1 MANSEFSTITE
12 IVPQISYDLIGR
24 IVPGITVLISLIA
37 VVMGPRETLHW
48 MDEIILRPNPP
59 LSGWAIVLAII
70 AAYVL
75 AMLLDG
81 LWQIPVCIRRL
92 RGLPCEPDL
101 THPSTSLKFDLINQ
115 RLPKA
120 GSWMTKLYAETNLA
134 RVLILGWTLC
144 AAINGWNM
152 IRSYSLDKLWLECI
166 FIMGIAGA
174 LGVSSSITTT
184 REDSLKN
191 LWEIL
196 KAQNTSQ
203 KEDRK
208 EQETES
214 LSRSL

>member
-24 IVPGITVLISLIA
+24 IVPGITVLVSLIA

-115 RLPKA
+115 RLPNRILDDKA
-120 GSWMTKLYAETNLA
+120 LCRDQSGSGAH
-134 RVLILGWTLC
+134 LGWTLC

-166 FIMGIAGA
+166 SSWELRGAG
-174 LGVSSSITTT
+174 GQQQHHNHT
-184 REDSLKN
+184 RGQLK
-191 LWEIL
+191 EPVGDL
-196 KAQNTSQ
+196 KSA
-203 KEDRK
+203 EYL
-208 EQETES
+208 TE
-214 LSRSL
+214 RR